1 MPSALKPWHAVA
13 IPHDDIQ
20 KGRLSEA
27 VFAANLWAVLSSQR
41 GPTIFTIGRVMSD
54 PRVTRRRISSAMRW
68 RARVADAHVSPPVA
82 VTPFAGWTPSSSK
95 TVKCLSHDCARR

>member
-41 GPTIFTIGRVMSD
+41 GPTICT
-54 PRVTRRRISSAMRW
+54 AQ
-68 RARVADAHVSPPVA
+68 ADAHVGLPVA
-82 VTPFAGWTPSSSK
+82 VAPLAGWTPASSK
-95 TVKCLSHDCARR
+95 TVKCLSPDCARR

>member
-13 IPHDDIQ
+13 IPHDNIQ

-41 GPTIFTIGRVMSD
+41 GPTICAAR
-54 PRVTRRRISSAMRW
+54 RVTQAVGQRRDLASTDVKPL
-68 RARVADAHVSPPVA
+68 RVN
-82 VTPFAGWTPSSSK
+82 
-95 TVKCLSHDCARR
+95 R